1 MCVYKII
8 VYCSIN
14 QQLSKNRNIYM
25 ETKNFDDRAVN
36 FPNLLLKIYGT
47 NYENK
52 KYDSII
58 SST

>member
-25 ETKNFDDRAVN
+25 ETKNFDDRGVS